1 MDEDNKRNRE
11 TKFRENNRLSMIS
24 SDKKRKDSPDSLLE
38 LSRQPDNRLL
48 QETRLGTAEE
58 MFLRILASDDKNITR
73 AFLTNLHVFYG
84 LVKKDNFQEDRFTR
98 LKQDFDE
105 LKEKLAKIDDFLGMR
120 AATSG

>member
-1 MDEDNKRNRE
+1 MEK
-11 TKFRENNRLSMIS
+11 
-24 SDKKRKDSPDSLLE
+24 LLPTHY
-38 LSRQPDNRLL
+38 QPGNRLL

-58 MFLRILASDDKNITR
+58 MFLRILASDDKNITQ

-120 AATSG
+120 ATTSG